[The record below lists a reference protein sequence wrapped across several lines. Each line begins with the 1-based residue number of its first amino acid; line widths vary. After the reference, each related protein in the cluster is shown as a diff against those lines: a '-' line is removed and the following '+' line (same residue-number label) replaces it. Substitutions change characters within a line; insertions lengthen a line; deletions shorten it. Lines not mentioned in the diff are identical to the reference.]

1 MTPTYPCVSV
11 VTTVYDRVACLD
23 RCLRAMRHV
32 RNTNFE
38 QIVVSDCPAPEVQDQ
53 IRNVVASADPRMR
66 VQHYNLPERHND
78 WGMTPAWVGVK
89 QALGDYVCFLSDD
102 NAYLPD
108 HFPPLVALLDQHP
121 GLGFVYSSCLYDGR
135 CELRTAPPMGA
146 RIDLGQPLF
155 RRQVLLDCFPRGF
168 PWHEFAW
175 DWRLIHALME
185 RGVTWK
191 HHDALS
197 FVFRLAS
204 YPALMESLA

>member
-1 MTPTYPCVSV
+1 MTPPRVSI

-23 RCLRAMRHV
+23 RCLRAMAH
-32 RNTNFE
+32 NTYTDVE
-38 QIVVSDCPAPEVQDQ
+38 QLVVSDCPPPDIQDQ
-53 IRNVVASADPRMR
+53 IRHVVGSADPRLR

-78 WGMTPAWVGVK
+78 WGMTPAWVGVT

-108 HFPPLVALLDQHP
+108 HFTPLVALLDQHP
-121 GLGFVYSSCLYDGR
+121 ALGFVYSSCLYAGR
-135 CELRTAPPMGA
+135 TKLRQAPPMGS

-155 RRQVLLDCFPRGF
+155 RRQVLLDAFPRGF

-175 DWRLIHALME
+175 DWRLISALMA
-185 RGVTWK
+185 RGVTWR